1 MAPHQRIVPSGSR
14 PQKGFVRTVYDEA
27 TNPENKTIVR
37 SIVIFGVRV
46 ALSTIST
53 SNMILETD
61 NTYLGRYRVPSL
73 KLRRVPPSSVSRS
86 NPTRLHRDRPNEPHL
101 ISRSM

>member
-46 ALSTIST
+46 A
-53 SNMILETD
+53 
-61 NTYLGRYRVPSL
+61 
-73 KLRRVPPSSVSRS
+73 
-86 NPTRLHRDRPNEPHL
+86 
-101 ISRSM
+101 